1 MDGEGD
7 AFDRRRPLG
16 EFHKPGQEPMDVKS
30 RAGGKGRSRWN
41 RPGQRLIHRHCASQ
55 TFLGWL
61 PTEPVAASRWQLR
74 VTWYPVRPAGA
85 RPLREVRYPSL
96 PDACM
101 CTLRRDG
108 MHRTKYMY
116 MLDRPFRVSAPG
128 KLHVSATKS
137 APGAIKPA
145 NGARAY
151 YSSTVSYH
159 EADAQM
165 AVSVRH
171 PPEQRERQPAVPGMC
186 SCALHPGDAVRC
198 IDRQSRDIF
207 KAGPDR
213 CAAARTA
220 LTERSVNLGFSF
232 HESCGDRSGRLEWNL
247 GSCGGACTATNPVDR
262 ETWNPTL
269 RDGTVVPVGTRDT
282 HHPIVLRPATST
294 SISHL
299 HPPSSPSPPALNT
312 HGTNLSHLQHS
323 LAEVL
328 LPIGASESSS

>member
-1 MDGEGD
+1 MRRALARTRAGGRLRNDGPRMDGEGD

-198 IDRQSRDIF
+198 IDRQGRDIF

-247 GSCGGACTATNPVDR
+247 GSIFL
-262 ETWNPTL
+262 L
-269 RDGTVVPVGTRDT
+269 RVRCAAPLVAAQEAPVGAVAD
-282 HHPIVLRPATST
+282 
-294 SISHL
+294 
-299 HPPSSPSPPALNT
+299 
-312 HGTNLSHLQHS
+312 LQGDYS
-323 LAEVL
+323 
-328 LPIGASESSS
+328 GG